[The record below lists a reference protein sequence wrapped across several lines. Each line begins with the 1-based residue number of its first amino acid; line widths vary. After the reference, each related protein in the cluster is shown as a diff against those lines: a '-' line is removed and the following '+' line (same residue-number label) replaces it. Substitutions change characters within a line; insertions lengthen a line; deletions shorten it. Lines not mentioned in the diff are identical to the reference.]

1 MARMRLTSH
10 PRLLAAPLVACLLLP
25 ALGAE
30 DAGKPD
36 ADGFV
41 SIFDGK
47 TLDGWK
53 APDMSFWRVEDGAIT
68 GEVTADHKPP
78 ENNFIVWQG
87 GKVAD
92 FELSFRFR
100 ISGER
105 ANSGMQFR
113 SEVKDRGLVH
123 GYQADM
129 SGDGRLI
136 GNLFD
141 EYGPRGP
148 LAARGESATWDKDGK
163 KTARPVAGTGDPFK
177 DAPLEPAAWNE
188 YRITAKGEHVTIHV
202 NGKLTTELHDADP
215 RHRLEGVLAMPVIP
229 EPMKVQYKDL
239 KLKRL

>member
-1 MARMRLTSH
+1 MKIDAM
-10 PRLLAAPLVACLLLP
+10 PRVATALVLAFLVA
-25 ALGAE
+25 AE
-30 DAGKPD
+30 EKPSPE
-36 ADGFV
+36 AR

-47 TLDGWK
+47 TLDGWR

-68 GEVTADHKPP
+68 GEVTADKRPP

-92 FELSFRFR
+92 FELTFGFR
-100 ISGER
+100 IFGEK
-105 ANSGMQFR
+105 ANSGMQLR

-136 GNLFD
+136 GNVFD
-141 EYGPRGP
+141 EYGPRGQ
-148 LAARGESATWDKDGK
+148 LAGRGESATWSKDGK
-163 KTARPVAGTGDPFK
+163 KDAKPIGGSGDPFK
-177 DAPLEPAAWNE
+177 DEPLNPKAWNE
-188 YRITAKGEHVTIHV
+188 YRITAKGELITIHV
-202 NGKLTTELHDADP
+202 NGKLTTELRDADP

-239 KLKRL
+239 RLKQL

>member
-1 MARMRLTSH
+1 MRTTAATRALTALLLGCALI
-10 PRLLAAPLVACLLLP
+10 PLLAADEKP
-25 ALGAE
+25 AA
-30 DAGKPD
+30 DAKK
-36 ADGFV
+36 DGGE

-47 TLDGWK
+47 TLDGWA

-68 GEVTADHKPP
+68 GEVTAEHKPP
-78 ENNFIVWQG
+78 ENNFIVWRG

-100 ISGER
+100 IVGDK

-113 SEVKDRGLVH
+113 SEVKERGLVH

-136 GNLFD
+136 GNVYD

-148 LAARGESATWDKDGK
+148 LAARGESVTWTADGK
-163 KTARPVAGTGDPFK
+163 KEAKPVAGGGDPFK
-177 DAPLEPAAWNE
+177 DAPPDPKAWNE
-188 YRITAKGEHVTIHV
+188 YRITAQGEHVTIHV
-202 NGKLTTELHDADP
+202 NGKLTTELRDADP

-239 KLKRL
+239 RLKRL

>member
-1 MARMRLTSH
+1 MRNAL
-10 PRLLAAPLVACLLLP
+10 LLACIVLP
-25 ALGAE
+25 MIAADEKPAGDAKA
-30 DAGKPD
+30 DAGE
-36 ADGFV
+36 
-41 SIFDGK
+41 SMFDGT

-92 FELSFRFR
+92 FELTFKFR
-100 ISGER
+100 ILGDK

-136 GNLFD
+136 GNVFD
-141 EYGPRGP
+141 EYGPRGQ
-148 LAARGESATWDKDGK
+148 LAGRGESVTWNADGTKDVK
-163 KTARPVAGTGDPFK
+163 PVAGGGGDPFK
-177 DAPLEPAAWNE
+177 DKPLDPKEWNE
-188 YRITAKGEHVTIHV
+188 YRITAKGEHITIHV

-229 EPMKVQYKDL
+229 EPMMVQYKDL
-239 KLKRL
+239 RLKRL

>member
-1 MARMRLTSH
+1 MRTTAL
-10 PRLLAAPLVACLLLP
+10 LLALVLAP
-25 ALGAE
+25 ALAADE
-30 DAGKPD
+30 KLADAKADAGE
-36 ADGFV
+36 

-47 TLDGWK
+47 TLAAWS

-68 GEVTADHKPP
+68 GEVTAEKRPP

-92 FELSFRFR
+92 FELTFKFRVF
-100 ISGER
+100 GEK

-136 GNLFD
+136 GNVFD

-148 LAARGESATWDKDGK
+148 LAGRGESVTWDKDGK
-163 KTARPVAGTGDPFK
+163 KDVKPVAGGGDPFK
-177 DAPLEPAAWNE
+177 DEPLDPKQWNE

-202 NGKLTTELHDADP
+202 NGKLTTEFHDADP

-239 KLKRL
+239 RLKRL